1 MRVDKIYI
9 HIPDSPMNKGGKELL
24 IPKSGR
30 KSKLQGFKGSKLV
43 KNATK
48 DIYQPGACRG
58 VRCEA
63 AFSATFSAT
72 PNFEVPQR

>member
-1 MRVDKIYI
+1 MDRNESWQGI
-9 HIPDSPMNKGGKELL
+9 HIPNFPMKERGKELL

-48 DIYQPGACRG
+48 ASNVTTSSLFWPYL
-58 VRCEA
+58 
-63 AFSATFSAT
+63 S
-72 PNFEVPQR
+72 